1 MAPRT
6 LHLLGCLLLLLGLA
20 GCAPTHTL
28 TLGGQAQA
36 TAWTRTLD
44 EDPLRQTLTI
54 PAGTN
59 EIELVL
65 ALSGTS
71 STLVTR
77 PLTWSIRDNALAVVR
92 EGVLETAGY
101 LHNTPLHLRFE
112 PLPELQNAELV
123 LTAPPEA
130 ELALW
135 TSSQDQYASGTLLD
149 SKINQNVDL
158 HFTLR
163 GEENPLALF
172 HTLRK
177 RAGPWQGV
185 ALWIPLMLVGPGWLV
200 GWLLGSKEGRP
211 ITPLVAALSLSLAPL
226 VYLWSGLL
234 HLRLYE
240 PLMQSLFYSS
250 GLALAWLMLRDLS
263 RVQRAWRT
271 PWRGALGVLGV
282 VILLG
287 VVTWLLAGRSFLAP
301 PAETAL
307 ESGLLAQDLVR
318 DGNVLRFSAPLPP
331 AVLTATL
338 TQLSR
343 QPVTL
348 MLLLAGLILGV
359 ATIPALYGLAAELAL
374 HPWGALWVLPLA
386 WLWPTPW
393 QAMGRGDLPAL
404 YSMALMP
411 GAMALGLRALRASR
425 PAWPPLLLAALPL
438 AAVALVQGSL
448 ALLLW
453 FLTLLLAAGMI
464 WLQRTAAPPEPG
476 VVLTFLLRAI
486 QWLLLAV
493 LLLLPGWFRGVPLT
507 PIVPL
512 AQAGYD
518 WLLAI
523 IVVASAVGWL
533 ARRPIQGKRA
543 VTALVLLSLPIL
555 LWWRSAPLPTTPL
568 SLTESDITVL
578 SWADT
583 GIRPDALFLI
593 NLRIEEG
600 EAHAT
605 DSGLWSP
612 MYAQRPT
619 VLQRNLPVALLE
631 RAMQEDG
638 LADPDL
644 RQALQEAGVTHIY
657 LGGTPSP
664 LTPQDLLAQPWSRL
678 AQQSGPAYLFE
689 LLPPITP

>member
-1 MAPRT
+1 M
-6 LHLLGCLLLLLGLA
+6 
-20 GCAPTHTL
+20 
-28 TLGGQAQA
+28 
-36 TAWTRTLD
+36 WTRPLD
-44 EDPLRQTLTI
+44 EEPLRQTLTI
-54 PAGTN
+54 PNGTN
-59 EIELVL
+59 EIEMVL
-65 ALSGTS
+65 ALPDTAPALG
-71 STLVTR
+71 TR
-77 PLTWSIRDNALAVVR
+77 PITWSIRNNSLAVVR
-92 EGVLETAGY
+92 EGVIETAGY
-101 LHNTPLHLRFE
+101 LHNTPLRLRFA
-112 PLPELQNAELV
+112 PLPEQQNAEL
-123 LTAPPEA
+123 LLSAPAEA
-130 ELALW
+130 QLSLW

-172 HTLRK
+172 RALRQ

-185 ALWIPLMLVGPGWLV
+185 ALWIPLLLIGPGWLV
-200 GWLLGSKEGRP
+200 GWLLGPKDGRP
-211 ITPLVAALSLSLAPL
+211 ITPLVAALSLALAPI

-234 HLRLYE
+234 GLRLYE
-240 PLMQSLFYSS
+240 PLVQSLFYSS
-250 GLALAWLMLRDLS
+250 VLALAWLMLRDLP

-271 PWRGALGVLGV
+271 PWRGALAMLGV

-318 DGNVLRFSAPLPP
+318 DGTVHRFSAPLPP

-348 MLLLAGLILGV
+348 MLLLAALILGV
-359 ATIPALYGLAAELAL
+359 ATLPALYGLAAEFAL
-374 HPWGALWVLPLA
+374 HPWGALWVVPLA

-393 QAMGRGDLPAL
+393 QALGRGDLPAL

-411 GAMALGLRALRASR
+411 GAMALGLRALRSSR

-438 AAVALVQGSL
+438 AAVALVQGGL

-453 FLTLLLAAGMI
+453 LLTLLLAVGMV
-464 WLQRTAAPPEPG
+464 WAQRAVAPPEPG
-476 VVLTFLLRAI
+476 FVLTLLLRAL

-493 LLLLPGWFRGVPLT
+493 LLLLPGGFRGVPLA
-507 PIVPL
+507 PIVPF

-518 WLLAI
+518 WLVAI
-523 IVVASAVGWL
+523 VLVASMVGWL
-533 ARRPIQGKRA
+533 ARRPSPSNRVITA
-543 VTALVLLSLPIL
+543 VALLSLPFL
-555 LWWRSAPLPTTPL
+555 LWWRSAPLPAPPL

-583 GIRPDALFLI
+583 GIRPDAIFLI
-593 NLRIEEG
+593 NLRVEDG
-600 EAHAT
+600 AAHAT

-612 MYAQRPT
+612 MYAHRPT
-619 VLQRNLPVALLE
+619 VLQRTLPVALLE
-631 RAMQEDG
+631 RAMQPDG

-664 LTPQDLLAQPWSRL
+664 LTPQDLLTQPWSRL